1 MTIIETAKVTTK
13 GQVTIPNRIRK
24 MLRLE
29 EGSSVAFGLTKE
41 GVILMPCKVT
51 AQSPY
56 NAKEW
61 AKIERVASEKGKVH
75 ASAEAA
81 KKHIKAL

>member
-1 MTIIETAKVTTK
+1 MTIIETAKITTK

-24 MLRLE
+24 ILRLE

-41 GVILMPCKVT
+41 GVILLPCKVT

-56 NAKEW
+56 SAKEW
-61 AKIERVASEKGKVH
+61 AKIERVASEKGKVY
-75 ASAEAA
+75 ASTEAA